1 MRPAGTSRER
11 TSTAPPC
18 SSSFRRDCS
27 RRSGAARRVSAS
39 SHFEPFF
46 DRTPRCPSQ
55 YRHRSPRNAAA
66 DAAANTKSSENGD
79 VWWNATTA
87 AELTSAPVGTTG
99 TSDPSATSVKR
110 VG

>member
-1 MRPAGTSRER
+1 M
-11 TSTAPPC
+11 
-18 SSSFRRDCS
+18 
-27 RRSGAARRVSAS
+27 AS

-55 YRHRSPRNAAA
+55 YRQTSPRNAAA
-66 DAAANTKSSENGD
+66 AAVRKTKSRVSGD
-79 VWWNATTA
+79 VWWKATTA

-99 TSDPSATSVKR
+99 TKDPSATRANR